1 LILGI
6 ENSEI
11 IPMFPLWKRPF
22 RSRQCKK
29 FSTIIEVPKNLSKK
43 SLQEMGFDYLPDFV
57 TEEEHDSLVAEVD
70 PILQKK
76 KYENSHWDKVITG
89 YRELEKS
96 R

>member
-1 LILGI
+1 
-6 ENSEI
+6 
-11 IPMFPLWKRPF
+11 
-22 RSRQCKK
+22 
-29 FSTIIEVPKNLSKK
+29 
-43 SLQEMGFDYLPDFV
+43 MGFDYLPDFV